1 MEVGH
6 AHRLASMVLPP
17 CLIKISDDL
26 ALPILLLGLADPF
39 GGILAAKRK
48 QRITDPPTPL
58 LETAQR
64 STSRKIRPLSSPAPN
79 GQRSGQQPIP
89 VRYEVAV
96 NISRESP
103 CLGVLGAGIELDRK
117 KAACQIL

>member
-1 MEVGH
+1 MKAGH
-6 AHRLASMVLPP
+6 AHRLVSMVLPP
-17 CLIKISDDL
+17 CQIKISDDL
-26 ALPILLLGLADPF
+26 ALPISLLGLADPF

-64 STSRKIRPLSSPAPN
+64 STRRKIRALSSPAPN
-79 GQRSGQQPIP
+79 GQRCGQQPIP
-89 VRYEVAV
+89 VFGHVAA

-103 CLGVLGAGIELDRK
+103 RLGVLGAGIELDRK
-117 KAACQIL
+117 KPACQ